1 MKLCSFGMLGFV
13 LLVSFTFGGDK
24 PNTGTIVGAIRYL
37 GEVPPD
43 VKISTTDGGTIYH
56 NDLVVDPKTKGLQH
70 VAVIL
75 EKVPKADAKVR
86 AALVKRRDAVV
97 VDQRDMVFLP
107 RVVALQEGQKIRFE
121 NNDLSNH
128 GVKADSTKE
137 ENKFDVVV
145 QPNMPFEFHFKAQKN
160 PVVIGCQLHAWMR
173 AWVYVFDHPY
183 FALTDAHGRFRIER
197 VPPGK
202 HTLILHHADRGHRE
216 TLSVEVLPGKTSE
229 VTLEWKKVGK

>member
-1 MKLCSFGMLGFV
+1 MKHCSFGILGLV
-13 LLVSFTFGGDK
+13 LLVSFTLGGDK
-24 PNTGTIVGAIRYL
+24 ANTGTIAGTVRYL
-37 GEVPPD
+37 GVVPPD

-56 NDLVVDPKTKGLQH
+56 NDLVVDPKSKGLRH

-75 EKVPKADAKVR
+75 EKAPKADAKTV
-86 AALVKRRDAVV
+86 AKKRDAVI

-107 RVVALQEGQKIRFE
+107 RVVALEEGQKIRFE

-160 PVVIGCQLHAWMR
+160 PVVVGCQLHAWMR

-183 FALTDAHGRFRIER
+183 FAVTDAQGRFRIER

-202 HTLILHHADRGHRE
+202 HTLMLHHADRGHRE
-216 TLSVEVLPGKTSE
+216 TLNVEVLPGKTAE
-229 VTLEWKKVGK
+229 ITLDWKKIGK